1 MKISYNWLK
10 DFIETDKSA
19 AEIGDLLTGCGL
31 EVEEIASYNSIPGG
45 LDGIVVGHV
54 LSADKHP
61 NADKLTVCK
70 VDLGN
75 GNPKQI
81 VCGAPNVAAGQ
92 KVLVAPVGSTI
103 YPTKGEPFTINK
115 AKIRGEVS
123 EGMICAEDELSL
135 GESHDGILVLPEHYE
150 VGKAA
155 KEYFEIYIDQVFEIG
170 LTANRGDA
178 ASHLGVARD
187 LKALGVQWKEF
198 STSLELTSGTIEKTS
213 SPMSVRAVPIAI
225 GSRTISVSIE
235 DPQTCKRYSG
245 ISISGIT
252 VKPSPAWLQN
262 RLKAIGLSPFNNIV
276 DAGNYVMHALGQPLH
291 TFDADRIAGAQI
303 IVKKA
308 IAGSGF
314 VTLDKVERKLTGI
327 ECMICDAERPLALAG
342 IYGGLDSGISN
353 ETKNIFIESAY
364 FDPSSIR
371 KAAKLHG
378 LNTDASFRFERG
390 TDPDCTIKALN
401 YVTELIL
408 EIAGGEISSEIV
420 DVYPESIPH
429 RTIAFNPKKSA
440 ALIGKE
446 IAEGVIHQILTNLD
460 ITVTEVDAHH
470 WELTV
475 PPYRVDVERA
485 VDITEEILRIYGLN
499 NIEMG
504 LEIKSAMSF
513 SEDEFGLN
521 LKNRLANFL
530 TANGF
535 FEIAT
540 NTLTKSS
547 YYTEVQLS
555 NAVKLLNPLSNDLD
569 IMRLDVLPS
578 MLESVQYNNNR
589 KNSDLRFYEYAKTYT
604 RTGEANSLNSYT
616 EQKHLAIAVMGQ
628 KTTESWNNAK
638 QDFAYF
644 GLKNVLE
651 QVLRQCGLNAISYT
665 FEADERLEQATQLL
679 VKKKPIAVFG
689 QVNTKLAK
697 AFDLD
702 ASRSALWYADID
714 VDALFA
720 LAKEVKF
727 KLKPVPVFPQV
738 RRDLA
743 LLLNNEI
750 AYSQLE
756 KIALKTEPRL
766 LKQINVFDV
775 YQGDKIEAGKKSYA
789 LSFILQDETKTLTDE
804 EIDGVMKRLI
814 KNFEKEAGAV
824 LRG

>member
-31 EVEEIASYNSIPGG
+31 EVEEITDHHSIPGG
-45 LDGIVVGHV
+45 LDGIIVGQV
-54 LSADKHP
+54 LSTDKHP
-61 NADKLTVCK
+61 NADKLTICK
-70 VDLGN
+70 VDLGM
-75 GNPKQI
+75 GNTKQI

-135 GESHDGILVLPEHYE
+135 GESHDGILVLPEHHE
-150 VGKAA
+150 TGKPA
-155 KEYFEIYIDQVFEIG
+155 KEYFEIYSDQVFEIG

-187 LKALGVQWKEF
+187 LKALGIQWKEF
-198 STSLELTSGTIEKTS
+198 SSQSLSGTLELTKDSDL
-213 SPMSVRAVPIAI
+213 SVRAK
-225 GSRTISVSIE
+225 SRTIEGKAITVTIE
-235 DPQTCKRYSG
+235 DTQSCKRYSG

-291 TFDADRIAGAQI
+291 TFDADHIAGAQI

-308 IAGSGF
+308 VAGSNF
-314 VTLDKVERKLTGI
+314 ITLDKVERKLSGI
-327 ECMICDAERPLALAG
+327 ECMICDAEQPLALAG

-353 ETKNIFIESAY
+353 QTKNIFIESAY

-371 KAAKLHG
+371 KAAKIHG

-390 TDPDCTIKALN
+390 ADPNCTIDALH
-401 YVTELIL
+401 YVAQIIL

-420 DVYPESIPH
+420 DVYPEPIPH
-429 RTIAFNPKKSA
+429 QTIAFNPKKSA
-440 ALIGKE
+440 ALIGKD
-446 IAEGVIHQILTNLD
+446 IAEGVIHQILTDLD
-460 ITVTEVDAHH
+460 IAVTEVDAHH

-530 TANGF
+530 SAKGF

-540 NTLTKSS
+540 NTLTRST
-547 YYTEVQLS
+547 YYTEAQLS
-555 NAVKLLNPLSNDLD
+555 NAVKLLNPISNDLD
-569 IMRLDVLPS
+569 IMRLDILLS
-578 MLESVQYNNNR
+578 ILESVQYNNNR
-589 KNSDLRFYEYAKTYT
+589 KNSDLRFYEFAKTYA
-604 RTGEANSLNSYT
+604 RNGEANSLNSYA
-616 EQKHLAIAVMGQ
+616 EQKHLAIAVLGQ
-628 KTTESWNNAK
+628 KEPESWNNTK
-638 QDFAYF
+638 KDFGYF

-651 QVLRQCGLNAISYT
+651 QIFRQCGLNAISYA
-665 FEADERLEQATQLL
+665 FEADERLEQATQLW
-679 VKKKPIAVFG
+679 VKKKPVAVFG
-689 QVNTKLAK
+689 QVNSKLAK

-702 ASRSALWYADID
+702 ATRSALWYADID

-750 AYSQLE
+750 SYSQLE

-775 YQGDKIEAGKKSYA
+775 YQGDKIEPGKKSYA
-789 LSFILQDETKTLTDE
+789 LSFILQDENKTLTDE
-804 EIDGVMKRLI
+804 EIEGVMKKLI
-814 KNFEKEAGAV
+814 SNFEKEAGAI